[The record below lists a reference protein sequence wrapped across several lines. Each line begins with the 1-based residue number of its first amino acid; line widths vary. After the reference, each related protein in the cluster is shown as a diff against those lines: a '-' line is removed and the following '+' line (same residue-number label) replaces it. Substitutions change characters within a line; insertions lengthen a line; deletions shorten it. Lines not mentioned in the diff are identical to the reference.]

1 MSNLDFASI
10 GICLLVSYPI
20 CQCVMS
26 EYIIIVRFSYS
37 YKILNGC
44 SGSTDLS
51 RENGARLSSKSNVLI
66 AIPAYNE
73 EECIEGTVKELRS
86 IAPEFDFIIINDGS
100 RDRTGEICD
109 SLGCRVVNMPINC
122 GLTVGFQTAARYAV
136 DHGYDYMIQ
145 FDADGQ
151 HRPEYLASLIEKAEN
166 TGSDIVIGSRFLT
179 VRKDRSMRMV
189 GSRMITVLIKIL
201 TSRRISDPTSGFR
214 LFGRSV
220 LERYYYDNTL
230 NPEPESIALFLKQGY
245 SVSEVQVS
253 MRERQGGESYLNPVK
268 SMQYMLRVF
277 ATLLIV
283 QWFR

>member
-1 MSNLDFASI
+1 M
-10 GICLLVSYPI
+10 
-20 CQCVMS
+20 
-26 EYIIIVRFSYS
+26 
-37 YKILNGC
+37 
-44 SGSTDLS
+44 
-51 RENGARLSSKSNVLI
+51 LI

-86 IAPEFDFIIINDGS
+86 VAPGFDFIIINDGS
-100 RDRTGEICD
+100 HDRTGEICK
-109 SLGCRVVNMPINC
+109 SLDCKVIDMPINC
-122 GLTVGFQTAARYAV
+122 GLTVGFQTAVRYAI
-136 DHGYDYMIQ
+136 DHGYNYMVQ

-151 HRPEYLASLIEKAEN
+151 HRPEYLAALVENAVN

-179 VRKDRSMRMV
+179 VRKDKSMRMV
-189 GSRMITVLIKIL
+189 GSRMITVLIKML
-201 TSRRISDPTSGFR
+201 TGHRISDPTSGFR
-214 LFGRSV
+214 LFSRSV

-245 SVSEVQVS
+245 SVSEVQVT

>member
-1 MSNLDFASI
+1 
-10 GICLLVSYPI
+10 
-20 CQCVMS
+20 MS
-26 EYIIIVRFSYS
+26 EGYRALV
-37 YKILNGC
+37 
-44 SGSTDLS
+44 
-51 RENGARLSSKSNVLI
+51 
-66 AIPAYNE
+66 AIPAFNE
-73 EECIEGTVKELRS
+73 EDCIENTINELRR
-86 IAPEFDFIIINDGS
+86 IAGEFDFIVINDGS
-100 RDRTGEICD
+100 RDATLKICKKLHCAVID
-109 SLGCRVVNMPINC
+109 MPINC

-151 HRPEYLASLIEKAEN
+151 HRPEYLAALVEKAEN

-179 VRKDRSMRMV
+179 VRKDKSMRMV
-189 GSRMITVLIKIL
+189 GSRMITVLIKML
-201 TSRRISDPTSGFR
+201 TGRRISDPTSGFR

-245 SVSEVQVS
+245 SVSEVQVT

>member
-1 MSNLDFASI
+1 M
-10 GICLLVSYPI
+10 
-20 CQCVMS
+20 
-26 EYIIIVRFSYS
+26 
-37 YKILNGC
+37 
-44 SGSTDLS
+44 
-51 RENGARLSSKSNVLI
+51 LI
-66 AIPAYNE
+66 AVPAYNE

-109 SLGCRVVNMPINC
+109 SLGCRVV
-122 GLTVGFQTAARYAV
+122 
-136 DHGYDYMIQ
+136 
-145 FDADGQ
+145 
-151 HRPEYLASLIEKAEN
+151 
-166 TGSDIVIGSRFLT
+166 IGSRFLT
-179 VRKDRSMRMV
+179 VRKDKSMRMV
-189 GSRMITVLIKIL
+189 GSRMITVLIKML
-201 TSRRISDPTSGFR
+201 TGRRISDPTSGFR
-214 LFGRSV
+214 LFSRSV

-277 ATLLIV
+277 VTLLIV

>member
-1 MSNLDFASI
+1 M
-10 GICLLVSYPI
+10 
-20 CQCVMS
+20 
-26 EYIIIVRFSYS
+26 
-37 YKILNGC
+37 
-44 SGSTDLS
+44 S
-51 RENGARLSSKSNVLI
+51 RENGVRLSSRSNVLV

-86 IAPEFDFIIINDGS
+86 IAPEFDFIIIDDGS
-100 RDRTGEICD
+100 LDRTGEICD
-109 SLGCRVVNMPINC
+109 SMGCNVITMPINC

-136 DHGYDYMIQ
+136 NHDYEYMIQ

-151 HRPEYLASLIEKAEN
+151 HRPDYLAALVEKAVN

-179 VRKDRSMRMV
+179 VRKDKSMRMV
-189 GSRMITVLIKIL
+189 GSRMITVLIKML
-201 TSRRISDPTSGFR
+201 TGRRISDPTSGFR
-214 LFGRSV
+214 LFSRSV
-220 LERYYYDNTL
+220 LERYYFDNTL

-277 ATLLIV
+277 VTLLIV

>member
-1 MSNLDFASI
+1 MSNQIKA
-10 GICLLVSYPI
+10 LV
-20 CQCVMS
+20 
-26 EYIIIVRFSYS
+26 
-37 YKILNGC
+37 
-44 SGSTDLS
+44 
-51 RENGARLSSKSNVLI
+51 

-73 EECIEGTVKELRS
+73 EECIENTVTELRS
-86 IAPEFDFIIINDGS
+86 VAPEFDFVVIDDGS
-100 RDRTGEICD
+100 RDRTGEICG
-109 SLGCRVVNMPINC
+109 SLNCNVITMPINC
-122 GLTVGFQTAARYAV
+122 GLTVGFQTAARYSV
-136 DHGYDYMIQ
+136 DHGYDCMIQ

-151 HRPEYLASLIEKAEN
+151 HRPEYLSSLVEKAET

-179 VRKDRSMRMV
+179 VRKDKSMRMV
-189 GSRMITVLIKIL
+189 GSRMITVLIKML
-201 TSRRISDPTSGFR
+201 TGRRISDPTSGFR
-214 LFGRSV
+214 LFSRSV
-220 LERYYYDNTL
+220 LEKYCFDNTL

>member
-1 MSNLDFASI
+1 
-10 GICLLVSYPI
+10 
-20 CQCVMS
+20 MS
-26 EYIIIVRFSYS
+26 EG
-37 YKILNGC
+37 YKAL
-44 SGSTDLS
+44 
-51 RENGARLSSKSNVLI
+51 V
-66 AIPAYNE
+66 AIPAFNE
-73 EECIEGTVKELRS
+73 EDCIENTINELRR
-86 IAPEFDFIIINDGS
+86 IAGEFDFIVINDGS
-100 RDRTGEICD
+100 HDATLTICNKLHCTVID
-109 SLGCRVVNMPINC
+109 MPINC

-151 HRPEYLASLIEKAEN
+151 HRPEYLSALVEKAVK

-179 VRKDRSMRMV
+179 VRKDKSMRMV
-189 GSRMITVLIKIL
+189 GSRMITVLIKML
-201 TSRRISDPTSGFR
+201 TGRRISDPTSGFR

-268 SMQYMLRVF
+268 SMQYMRRVF

>member
-1 MSNLDFASI
+1 
-10 GICLLVSYPI
+10 
-20 CQCVMS
+20 MS
-26 EYIIIVRFSYS
+26 ES
-37 YKILNGC
+37 YKAL
-44 SGSTDLS
+44 
-51 RENGARLSSKSNVLI
+51 V
-66 AIPAYNE
+66 AIPAFNE
-73 EECIEGTVKELRS
+73 EDCIENTINELRR
-86 IAPEFDFIIINDGS
+86 IAGEFDFIVINDGS
-100 RDRTGEICD
+100 HDATLKICNKLHCTVID
-109 SLGCRVVNMPINC
+109 MPINC

-151 HRPEYLASLIEKAEN
+151 HRPEYLAALVEKAEN
-166 TGSDIVIGSRFLT
+166 IGSDIVIGSRFLT
-179 VRKDRSMRMV
+179 VRKDKSMRMV
-189 GSRMITVLIKIL
+189 GSRMITVLIKML
-201 TSRRISDPTSGFR
+201 TGRRISDPTSGFR

>member
-1 MSNLDFASI
+1 MSSI
-10 GICLLVSYPI
+10 S
-20 CQCVMS
+20 
-26 EYIIIVRFSYS
+26 
-37 YKILNGC
+37 
-44 SGSTDLS
+44 D
-51 RENGARLSSKSNVLI
+51 VLI
-66 AIPAYNE
+66 AMPAYNE

-86 IAPEFDFIIINDGS
+86 IAPEFDFVIINDGS

-109 SLGCRVVNMPINC
+109 SLGCRVINMPINC

-151 HRPEYLASLIEKAEN
+151 HRPEYLSSLVEKAED

-179 VRKDRSMRMV
+179 VRKDKSMRMI
-189 GSRMITVLIKIL
+189 GSRMITVLIKMM
-201 TSRRISDPTSGFR
+201 TGHRISDPTSGFR
-214 LFGRSV
+214 LFSRPV

-253 MRERQGGESYLNPVK
+253 MRERQGGESYLNPIR
-268 SMQYMLRVF
+268 SAQYMVRVF

-283 QWFR
+283 HWFR

>member
-1 MSNLDFASI
+1 M
-10 GICLLVSYPI
+10 
-20 CQCVMS
+20 
-26 EYIIIVRFSYS
+26 SYS
-37 YKILNGC
+37 PRTI
-44 SGSTDLS
+44 
-51 RENGARLSSKSNVLI
+51 V

-73 EECIEGTVKELRS
+73 EECIENTIIELRQV
-86 IAPEFDFIIINDGS
+86 APKFDFVVINDGS
-100 RDRTGEICD
+100 HDRTLSICKKI
-109 SLGCRVVNMPINC
+109 GCNIIDMPINC
-122 GLTVGFQTAARYAV
+122 GLTVGFQTAA
-136 DHGYDYMIQ
+136 DYMIQ

-151 HRPEYLASLIEKAEN
+151 HRPEYLAALVEKAEN

-179 VRKDRSMRMV
+179 VRKDKSMRMV
-189 GSRMITVLIKIL
+189 GSRMITVLIKML
-201 TSRRISDPTSGFR
+201 TGRRISDPTSGFR

-220 LERYYYDNTL
+220 LDRYYYDNTL

-245 SVSEVQVS
+245 SVSEVQVT

>member
-1 MSNLDFASI
+1 MSNQIKA
-10 GICLLVSYPI
+10 LV
-20 CQCVMS
+20 
-26 EYIIIVRFSYS
+26 
-37 YKILNGC
+37 
-44 SGSTDLS
+44 
-51 RENGARLSSKSNVLI
+51 

-73 EECIEGTVKELRS
+73 EECIENTITELRAV
-86 IAPEFDFIIINDGS
+86 APELDFVVINDGS
-100 RDRTGEICD
+100 RDRTGEICV
-109 SLGCRVVNMPINC
+109 SLNCNVIAMPINC

-151 HRPEYLASLIEKAEN
+151 HRPEYLTSLVEKAVI

-179 VRKDRSMRMV
+179 VRKDKSIRMV
-189 GSRMITVLIKIL
+189 GSRMITVLIKML
-201 TSRRISDPTSGFR
+201 TGRRISDPTSGFR
-214 LFGRSV
+214 LFSRSV

-277 ATLLIV
+277 APLLIV

>member
-1 MSNLDFASI
+1 MINALAF
-10 GICLLVSYPI
+10 
-20 CQCVMS
+20 
-26 EYIIIVRFSYS
+26 
-37 YKILNGC
+37 
-44 SGSTDLS
+44 TDLS
-51 RENGARLSSKSNVLI
+51 RENGIRLSSKSNVLI

-73 EECIEGTVKELRS
+73 EECIEYTVRELRS
-86 IAPEFDFIIINDGS
+86 VAPEFDFIIINDGS
-100 RDRTGEICD
+100 RDRTGEICK
-109 SLGCRVVNMPINC
+109 SLDCKIIEMPINC

-151 HRPEYLASLIEKAEN
+151 HRPEYLAALVERAVN

-179 VRKDRSMRMV
+179 VRKDKSMRMV
-189 GSRMITVLIKIL
+189 GSRMITVLIKML
-201 TSRRISDPTSGFR
+201 TGHRISDPTSGFR
-214 LFGRSV
+214 LFSRPV

-268 SMQYMLRVF
+268 SIQYMLRVF
-277 ATLLIV
+277 VTLLII